1 MLWQKIL
8 KVKGTQ
14 FSPNVLIRFY
24 PWQKKSKFKNKMPD
38 ITKKWLRI
46 IGIGED
52 GWDDLAA
59 DSKELLYEAEI
70 VLGGERHLKMIPEDW
85 EGERIVWPS
94 PIRDAVT
101 KIMSWR
107 PAESGGGKI
116 VAVMASGDPLCYG
129 IASKLLRNLP
139 IEEIWIKPALTTFS
153 LICSRLGWSLPDVET
168 LTIHGRPLEMLH
180 PFVQPGAK
188 LLVLNKDGGSPKQ
201 TAKLLT
207 ARGFGKSQITVLE
220 HLGGSKERQ
229 FSGQADSWSHPEGAA
244 LNALALE
251 CIADTNTNLL
261 ARIPGLP
268 DEAFFH
274 DGQLTKRAI
283 RAITLS
289 RLMPVVDQVLWD
301 VGAGC
306 GSVAIEWMRSHT
318 RCKAQAIEKSESRLK
333 LIQQN
338 AFQLGVPMLNIVP
351 GNAPEVLL
359 DLPAPDAV
367 FVGGGLSAGNTL
379 ETCWNA
385 LKPGGRL
392 VANAV
397 TLEGEQKLLLWKKEN
412 ARNTA
417 VASGDLT
424 RLAVSHVQNIGKFKS
439 WKEAHSVTQLA
450 VIKCY

>member
-1 MLWQKIL
+1 
-8 KVKGTQ
+8 
-14 FSPNVLIRFY
+14 
-24 PWQKKSKFKNKMPD
+24 MPD

-70 VLGGERHLKMIPEDW
+70 VFGGERHLKMIPEDW

-101 KIMSWR
+101 KIVSWR
-107 PAESGGGKI
+107 PAESGSGKI

-129 IASKLLRNLP
+129 IAAKLLRHLP

-153 LICSRLGWSLPDVET
+153 LICSRVGWSLPDVET
-168 LTIHGRPLEMLH
+168 LTIHGRPVEMLH

-188 LLVLNKDGGSPKQ
+188 LLVLNKDEGSPKQ

-207 ARGFGKSQITVLE
+207 ARGFGKSRITVLE

-229 FSGQADSWSHPEGAA
+229 FSGNADSWTHPEGAT
-244 LNALALE
+244 LNAMALE
-251 CIADTNTNLL
+251 CIPESNATILS
-261 ARIPGLP
+261 RIPGLP

-274 DGQLTKRAI
+274 DGQLTKREI
-283 RAITLS
+283 RAVSLS

-306 GSVAIEWMRSHT
+306 GSVAIEWMRTSP
-318 RCKAQAIEKSESRLK
+318 RCRAVAIEKSKSRLK
-333 LIQQN
+333 LIKQN
-338 AFQLGVPMLNIVP
+338 SQELGVPMLQIIS
-351 GNAPEVLL
+351 GSAPEVLG

-367 FVGGGLSAGNTL
+367 FIGGGLSSGNLL

-397 TLEGEQKLLLWKKEN
+397 TLEGEQKLLQWQNEN
-412 ARNTA
+412 TGKSG
-417 VASGDLT
+417 ASGDLT
-424 RLAVSHVQNIGKFKS
+424 RLSISRAEKIGKFQG
-439 WKEAHSVTQLA
+439 WKEMRSVVQLTI
-450 VIKCY
+450 IKSY

>member
-1 MLWQKIL
+1 
-8 KVKGTQ
+8 
-14 FSPNVLIRFY
+14 
-24 PWQKKSKFKNKMPD
+24 MPD

-59 DSKELLYEAEI
+59 GSKELLYEAEI
-70 VLGGERHLKMIPEDW
+70 VFGGERHLKMIPEDW

-101 KIMSWR
+101 KIVSWR
-107 PAESGGGKI
+107 PAESGSGKI

-129 IASKLLRNLP
+129 IAAKLLRHLP

-153 LICSRLGWSLPDVET
+153 LICSRVGWSLPDVET
-168 LTIHGRPLEMLH
+168 LTIHGRPVEMLH

-188 LLVLNKDGGSPKQ
+188 LLVLNKDEGSPKQ
-201 TAKLLT
+201 TAKLLN
-207 ARGFGKSQITVLE
+207 ARGFGKSRITVLE
-220 HLGGSKERQ
+220 HLGGIKERQ
-229 FSGQADSWSHPEGAA
+229 FSGKADSWNHPEGAT
-244 LNALALE
+244 LNAMALE
-251 CIADTNTNLL
+251 CIPESNATILS
-261 ARIPGLP
+261 RIPGLP

-274 DGQLTKRAI
+274 DGQLTKREI
-283 RAITLS
+283 RAVSLS

-306 GSVAIEWMRSHT
+306 GSVAIEWMRTSP
-318 RCKAQAIEKSESRLK
+318 RCRAVAIEKSKSRLK
-333 LIQQN
+333 LIKQN
-338 AFQLGVPMLNIVP
+338 SQELGVPMLQIIS
-351 GNAPEVLL
+351 GSAPEVLG

-367 FVGGGLSAGNTL
+367 FIGGGLSSGNLL

-397 TLEGEQKLLLWKKEN
+397 TLEGEQKLLQWQNKNSGKSG
-412 ARNTA
+412 
-417 VASGDLT
+417 ASGDLT
-424 RLAVSHVQNIGKFKS
+424 RLSISRAEKIGRFQG
-439 WKEAHSVTQLA
+439 WKEIRSVIQLA
-450 VIKCY
+450 VIKGH

>member
-1 MLWQKIL
+1 
-8 KVKGTQ
+8 
-14 FSPNVLIRFY
+14 
-24 PWQKKSKFKNKMPD
+24 MPD

-70 VLGGERHLKMIPEDW
+70 VFGGERHLKMIPEDW

-101 KIMSWR
+101 KIVSWR
-107 PAESGGGKI
+107 PAESGSGKI

-129 IASKLLRNLP
+129 IAAKLLRHLP

-153 LICSRLGWSLPDVET
+153 LICSRVGWSLPDVET
-168 LTIHGRPLEMLH
+168 LTIHGRPVEMLH

-188 LLVLNKDGGSPKQ
+188 LLVLNKDEGSPKQ
-201 TAKLLT
+201 TAKLLN
-207 ARGFGKSQITVLE
+207 ARGFGKSRITVLE
-220 HLGGSKERQ
+220 HLGGIKERQ
-229 FSGQADSWSHPEGAA
+229 FSGKADSWNHPEGAT
-244 LNALALE
+244 LNAMALE
-251 CIADTNTNLL
+251 CIPESNATILS
-261 ARIPGLP
+261 RIPGLP

-274 DGQLTKRAI
+274 DGQLTKREI
-283 RAITLS
+283 RAVSLS

-306 GSVAIEWMRSHT
+306 GSVAIEWMRTSP
-318 RCKAQAIEKSESRLK
+318 RCRAVAIEKSKSRLK
-333 LIQQN
+333 LIKQN
-338 AFQLGVPMLNIVP
+338 SQELGVPMLQIIS
-351 GNAPEVLL
+351 GSAPEVLG

-367 FVGGGLSAGNTL
+367 FIGGGLSSGNLL

-397 TLEGEQKLLLWKKEN
+397 TLEGEQKLLQWQNKNSRKSG
-412 ARNTA
+412 
-417 VASGDLT
+417 ASGDLT
-424 RLAVSHVQNIGKFKS
+424 RLSISRAEKIGRFQG
-439 WKEAHSVTQLA
+439 WKEIRSVIQLA
-450 VIKCY
+450 VIKGH

>member
-1 MLWQKIL
+1 
-8 KVKGTQ
+8 
-14 FSPNVLIRFY
+14 
-24 PWQKKSKFKNKMPD
+24 MPD

-70 VLGGERHLKMIPEDW
+70 VFGGERHLKMIPEDW

-101 KIMSWR
+101 KIVSWR
-107 PAESGGGKI
+107 PAESGSGKI

-129 IASKLLRNLP
+129 IAAKLLRHLP

-153 LICSRLGWSLPDVET
+153 LICSRVGWSLPDVET
-168 LTIHGRPLEMLH
+168 LTIHGRPVEMLH

-188 LLVLNKDGGSPKQ
+188 LLVLNKDEGSPKQ
-201 TAKLLT
+201 TAKLLN
-207 ARGFGKSQITVLE
+207 ARGFGKSRITVLE
-220 HLGGSKERQ
+220 HLGGIKERQ
-229 FSGQADSWSHPEGAA
+229 FSGKADSWTHPEGAT
-244 LNALALE
+244 LNAMALE
-251 CIADTNTNLL
+251 CIPESNATILS
-261 ARIPGLP
+261 RIPGLP

-274 DGQLTKRAI
+274 DGQLTKREI
-283 RAITLS
+283 RAVSLS

-306 GSVAIEWMRSHT
+306 GSVAIEWMRTSP
-318 RCKAQAIEKSESRLK
+318 RCRAVAIEKSKSRLK
-333 LIQQN
+333 LIKQN
-338 AFQLGVPMLNIVP
+338 SQELGVPMLQIIS
-351 GNAPEVLL
+351 GSAPEVLG

-367 FVGGGLSAGNTL
+367 FIGGGLSSGNLL

-397 TLEGEQKLLLWKKEN
+397 TLEGEQKLLQWQNKNSGKSG
-412 ARNTA
+412 
-417 VASGDLT
+417 ASGDLT
-424 RLAVSHVQNIGKFKS
+424 RLSISRAEKIGRFQG
-439 WKEAHSVTQLA
+439 WKEIRSVIQLA
-450 VIKCY
+450 VIKGH